1 MTLSILGPGPVDN
14 ELKSRP
20 GGADSI
26 MRLRS
31 GPVKLRAPGE
41 PVPDHDR
48 LISHDCC
55 REPAA
60 SSSIAATRRMARD
73 GDDCCDLGRPSGVPC
88 FLPASSQARSTPA
101 GGIMMPLIT
110 VNRHGILSFHT
121 GNKPQSW
128 GFKLCGISSWGWSN
142 ACT

>member
-60 SSSIAATRRMARD
+60 FIVDSSHAPD
-73 GDDCCDLGRPSGVPC
+73 GAHPVCLASWRPHPRLG
-88 FLPASSQARSTPA
+88 QARRVAS
-101 GGIMMPLIT
+101 
-110 VNRHGILSFHT
+110 
-121 GNKPQSW
+121 
-128 GFKLCGISSWGWSN
+128 
-142 ACT
+142 